1 MSRKFK
7 LKPNLPT
14 VLENVRTGDT
24 AHLKD
29 GLVLLIVRPNF
40 GVVLNQRPPKL
51 VRLTGEEEVAEVVH
65 NTNQELRLF
74 DDLGVSRNRVWRYLS
89 LPRKKRKPWLRRLLE
104 QADAAYYEQG
114 EPIMTDYEYDVW
126 RELFGERAKLGPTP
140 LKKVD
145 LPAPAGSLHKAKTN
159 EDLLKWLGSSKA
171 KVVATPKLDGVSVVL
186 HYKDGRLRCA
196 CTRGDG
202 LQGQDITGKV
212 KLFRNPPPEKV
223 SVKDEFVVRGE
234 AVLSEEDFAELKTD
248 YRNPRNTVAGVLN
261 AKEVNE
267 EVLNRIRLYV
277 YSLLEA
283 GSGLPLLTDKIEEL
297 KLLKKMG
304 FTVPKAKVF
313 TLTKTSEL
321 ERIYQDIAP
330 EGIAAD
336 GLVIESV
343 DREGRLDFETGT
355 LNPKWARAWKPEL
368 KPVTTTVEEVE
379 WNVSRHGKLKPRVR
393 VEPVEFGGVTVT
405 YATGN
410 HAQWIKENKIGPG
423 AVVSLVR
430 SGDVIPEIVTVLRPG
445 KVALPE
451 RCPEC
456 GTKTVWQSVDL
467 VCPNK
472 NCPGRTSR
480 SLQHFLAALEVEG
493 AGPGTAR
500 ALMQAGI
507 TTPESLL
514 KVAYEEPEVFQEIL
528 GPKKGK
534 DFVKNLLKRVRQ
546 VDAVTLAYALNF
558 GGPGVGKVKLKQLL
572 AQDSPLKEKL
582 LTWAKRHGVSV
593 VFPWEKV
600 GPLTG
605 KKFVF
610 TGFRDRKLEQYIQS
624 LGGEVVNTVNRE
636 TTAVFAKDPRSTS
649 RKAQRARELGVPIIP
664 RSEAPE
670 YLDRLVKE
678 RQR

>member
-1 MSRKFK
+1 MTEFRLEPGRPTR
-7 LKPNLPT
+7 LKGT
-14 VLENVRTGDT
+14 RTGDT
-24 AHLKD
+24 VVLKD
-29 GLVLLIVRPNF
+29 GRVVLLLRPST
-40 GVVLNQRPPKL
+40 GVVLNRRPPKL
-51 VRLTGEEEVAEVVH
+51 IKLTGEEEVVEVVR
-65 NTNQELRLF
+65 NTKQELELF
-74 DDLGVSRNRVWRYLS
+74 NDLGVSRDRVWRYLA
-89 LPRKKRKPWLRRLLE
+89 LPRKKRRPWLRRLLE

-126 RELFGERAKLGPTP
+126 RELLGERQKLGPTP
-140 LKKVD
+140 VKKVD
-145 LPAPAGSLHKAKTN
+145 LPAPAGSLHKAKSN
-159 EDLLKWLGSSKA
+159 EELLKWLGRRKV

-186 HYKDGRLRCA
+186 HYKDGHLNCA

-202 LQGQDITGKV
+202 LQGQDITEKV
-212 KLFRNPPPEKV
+212 KLFRNPPPREV
-223 SVKDEFVVRGE
+223 DLTDEFVVRGE

-261 AKEVNE
+261 AKEINE
-267 EVLNRIRLYV
+267 EVLSRIKLYV
-277 YSLLEA
+277 YAMLEP
-283 GSGLPLLTDKIEEL
+283 GSGLPLLTDKVEEL

-313 TLTKTSEL
+313 TLTRKTDL
-321 ERIYQDIAP
+321 EGIYQDLTPA
-330 EGIAAD
+330 GVAAD
-336 GLVIESV
+336 GLVVEPV
-343 DREGRLDFETGT
+343 DREDRLAFETGT
-355 LNPKWARAWKPEL
+355 YNPKWARAWKPEL

-410 HAQWIKENKIGPG
+410 HAQWIKENRVGAG

-430 SGDVIPEIVTVLRPG
+430 SGDVIPEIVTVLKPG
-445 KVALPE
+445 KVTLPT

-456 GTKTVWQSVDL
+456 GTRTVWQSVDL

-472 NCPGRTSR
+472 DCPGRASR

-514 KVAYEEPEVFQEIL
+514 KVAREEPEVFQEIL
-528 GPKKGK
+528 GPKKGRA
-534 DFVKNLLKRVRQ
+534 FVKNLLKRVKQ
-546 VDAVTLAYALNF
+546 VDAVTLAYALNL

-572 AQDSPLKEKL
+572 AQDEEFKAKL
-582 LTWAKRHGVSV
+582 LTWAEKHGVSV
-593 VFPWEKV
+593 VFPWEQV

-605 KKFVF
+605 KKFAF
-610 TGFRDRKLEQYIQS
+610 TGFRDKKLEDYIQS
-624 LGGEVVNTVNRE
+624 LGGEVVNTVNKE

-664 RSEAPE
+664 KSEAAR
-670 YLDRLVKE
+670 YLHQLVLEAKP
-678 RQR
+678 